1 MYRYKRK
8 RRGATLISRVLA
20 VARKMSPISR
30 AFAETK
36 GKMGGGRRGWKRRQ
50 KFPSRSSWRNMSET
64 KAATESQLAKQ
75 RARNAMPEK
84 ARGRWGRRERE
95 LVKRKKKGWWIV
107 GGFLGGLLLQFLPLS
122 SPFNIPSS
130 PLHFSL
136 LFRGRKQGAE
146 EEEGLVR
153 GLRFIYLDRTLLFA
167 PRLGTL
173 SSRLY
178 FFNGRHGW
186 DFLWLSR
193 IEWTPVVV
201 RIMCTL
207 TGQNFQMRKK

>member
-36 GKMGGGRRGWKRRQ
+36 GKIGGGGWKRRQ

-75 RARNAMPEK
+75 RARNAMSEK
-84 ARGRWGRRERE
+84 ARGRWGGRKGGGERE
-95 LVKRKKKGWWIV
+95 SWWKGKRTADSWWFPWWITPPV
-107 GGFLGGLLLQFLPLS
+107 S
-122 SPFNIPSS
+122 STFFPSTF
-130 PLHFSL
+130 PPPFSL
-136 LFRGRKQGAE
+136 LCFFEGANKGRRRRRASF
-146 EEEGLVR
+146 EGF
-153 GLRFIYLDRTLLFA
+153 GLFTLTERYCLLPDSA
-167 PRLGTL
+167 H
-173 SSRLY
+173 SRLY

-193 IEWTPVVV
+193 IDA
-201 RIMCTL
+201 RSGSNDIL
-207 TGQNFQMRKK
+207 TKFSNA